1 MISASIWFINQ
12 TEQGANNKVLFY
24 LAGIGIFLSKSQ
36 RGERPRL
43 RESHLGG
50 KLFLEGQHQSAT
62 SGTVLMILLLKTQP
76 EDWWKFKIKV
86 FSPEFLLPLHSLGGN
101 VCMFLQAHGLQKTS
115 FNFSSHFP
123 LTLVL
128 VELHCCPRIAHR
140 SVCVWQVP

>member
-50 KLFLEGQHQSAT
+50 KLFLDEQHQNSTT
-62 SGTVLMILLLKTQP
+62 SGMVLMILLPKIQP
-76 EDWWKFKIKV
+76 ED
-86 FSPEFLLPLHSLGGN
+86 
-101 VCMFLQAHGLQKTS
+101 
-115 FNFSSHFP
+115 
-123 LTLVL
+123 
-128 VELHCCPRIAHR
+128 
-140 SVCVWQVP
+140 